1 MSQSY
6 HEIVK
11 HYAEPLGL
19 QFLGVILMP
28 MALIQS
34 VMDFTDRV
42 RGCVSE
48 RDLGKSPG
56 GWVWIWDLE
65 MSNTNMRKVKMS
77 LRVE

>member
-48 RDLGKSPG
+48 RDLGKSPEG
-56 GWVWIWDLE
+56 
-65 MSNTNMRKVKMS
+65 
-77 LRVE
+77 